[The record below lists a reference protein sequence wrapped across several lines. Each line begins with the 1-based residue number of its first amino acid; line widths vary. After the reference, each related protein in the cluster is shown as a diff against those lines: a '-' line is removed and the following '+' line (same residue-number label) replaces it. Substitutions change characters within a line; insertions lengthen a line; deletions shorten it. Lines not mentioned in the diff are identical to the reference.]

1 LISVKEAHR
10 RSSRRHE
17 GKQTSMSLKFKEVE
31 VIDKYATMTHDNKKC
46 EDLLR
51 KKGERLIRAPE
62 QFNSNE
68 LEWNYSTQ
76 TWCFKE
82 DLEALHYHPL
92 LEREVLMNYL
102 EDIARKVPQFDRSV
116 MEFHV
121 MEKITI
127 IEDVESKDW
136 TLYCTQSYNRN
147 YHGEGS
153 GIIDECGVYNA
164 VSCELKDEEGNREVR
179 DCLVLA
185 IIYLEIHIEDD
196 EKSNIT
202 STFLCVSPLQES
214 EKVGGL
220 PYDYQ
225 RLCSSRIRGN
235 LDTEI
240 IVAKNKLISPVFIV
254 PYLDEH
260 TLDYDVH
267 LHDIDLS
274 SLTYITIPLERMSFP
289 AVHLSSIH
297 QLRELSPTIFVS
309 ESFLKKEQTRL
320 LLDNDDMAPSHDLI
334 CEEVVDDVDMDD
346 GDSEEEDFKI

>member
-1 LISVKEAHR
+1 
-10 RSSRRHE
+10 
-17 GKQTSMSLKFKEVE
+17 MSLKFKEVE
-31 VIDKYATMTHDNKKC
+31 VIGNYAAMTHDKKKS
-46 EDLLR
+46 EDFLR

-68 LEWNYSTQ
+68 IEWNFATKS
-76 TWCFKE
+76 WCFKE

-92 LEREVLMNYL
+92 LKREVLMDYL
-102 EDIARKVPQFDRSV
+102 ESIARKVPQFDRSL

-127 IEDVESKDW
+127 IEDMESKDW
-136 TLYCTQSYNRN
+136 TLFCTQSYNRN

-196 EKSNIT
+196 EESNIT

-214 EKVGGL
+214 EKVGCL

-225 RLCSSRIRGN
+225 RLCSSRIRGCV
-235 LDTEI
+235 DTEI

-260 TLDYDVH
+260 TQDYDIH
-267 LHDIDLS
+267 LHDIDHS
-274 SLTYITIPLERMSFP
+274 SLTYMTIPLERMSFP

-297 QLRELSPTIFVS
+297 QLRELSPTIFVT
-309 ESFLKKEQTRL
+309 ESFLKREQTRL
-320 LLDNDDMAPSHDLI
+320 LLDNDEMSPSHDVF
-334 CEEVVDDVDMDD
+334 CEEVVDEVDMDD
-346 GDSEEEDFKI
+346 VDSEDEDFRI